1 MKNDTLTLRILKIL
15 LAVLATALALAAL
28 AAVAALLFYGLVLAA
43 VALVLLLILS
53 PEDLKAFLRTAAGRI
68 DGWIGRLEGLWA
80 SVKSGLDAWGEREM
94 AARAKTSGEEA
105 SGAEAVP
112 GVPAD
117 AKPDAS
123 EERSA

>member
-15 LAVLATALALAAL
+15 LAVLATVLALAAL

-94 AARAKTSGEEA
+94 AAREKMSGEEA

-117 AKPDAS
+117 AKPDAPG
-123 EERSA
+123 ERSA